1 MCNDSKVKLL
11 YSVCTLIWTIIHYNI
26 SILRGRWMLESD
38 WLTNVLRCTII
49 FRETHGERSSRQLS
63 RPHYSSVSLRQMIS
77 LISKVALQFCITL
90 PNYFC
95 YFKGCITVLY
105 HFAKLF
111 LLFQRLHYSS
121 VSLCQIISVISKVAL
136 QFCITLPNYFCY
148 FKGCITV
155 LYHFAKLFLLF
166 QRLHYSSVS
175 LCQII
180 SVISKVA
187 LQFCITLP
195 NYFCYFKGRITV
207 PYHFA
212 KLFLLFQR
220 LHYSSVSL
228 CQIISVISKVL

>member
-26 SILRGRWMLESD
+26 IKLRGRWMLESD

-77 LISKVALQFCITL
+77 LISKVALQFRITS

-95 YFKGCITVLY
+95 YFKGRITVLY

-111 LLFQRLHYSS
+111 LLFQKSHYIS
-121 VSLCQIISVISKVAL
+121 VSLRQIISVISKVAL

-148 FKGCITV
+148 FKGLITEKLCKTHNDTGQTNKYSKQKDKIDRYCPCFCHKITFYYV
-155 LYHFAKLFLLF
+155 RKAHSLLSLYPALGLSLTDTHIVCTHLTISANVVSTIW
-166 QRLHYSSVS
+166 RLD
-175 LCQII
+175 Q
-180 SVISKVA
+180 
-187 LQFCITLP
+187 
-195 NYFCYFKGRITV
+195 
-207 PYHFA
+207 
-212 KLFLLFQR
+212 
-220 LHYSSVSL
+220 
-228 CQIISVISKVL
+228 

>member
-26 SILRGRWMLESD
+26 IKLRGRWMLESD

-77 LISKVALQFCITL
+77 LISKVALQFRITS
-90 PNYFC
+90 PN
-95 YFKGCITVLY
+95 
-105 HFAKLF
+105 
-111 LLFQRLHYSS
+111 
-121 VSLCQIISVISKVAL
+121 ISVISKVAL

-148 FKGCITV
+148 FK
-155 LYHFAKLFLLF
+155 
-166 QRLHYSSVS
+166 S
-175 LCQII
+175 
-180 SVISKVA
+180 
-187 LQFCITLP
+187 
-195 NYFCYFKGRITV
+195 RITF

-220 LHYSSVSL
+220 SHYSSVSL